1 MSNDTSKKTSWIYEI
16 VWGVLSSLLCVPR
29 DPPELPIH
37 VAENIVARKP
47 SPGFIR
53 YLKFQFWVITL
64 ILLVSLA
71 AGSLIIVVASE
82 NA

>member
-1 MSNDTSKKTSWIYEI
+1 MSNDTSKKTSWIYES

-47 SPGFIR
+47 SPGLVS
-53 YLKFQFWVITL
+53 YLKFQFWVTTL